1 MDEVNTKLQ
10 LRMEQGLKLMD
21 AHRKAS
27 ASYYER
33 QRVIKRENGTYRGMG
48 RPKKATAE
56 VNLV

>member
-1 MDEVNTKLQ
+1 
-10 LRMEQGLKLMD
+10 MEQGLKLMD